1 MEKVMVFAP
10 HPDDDLIG
18 CGGSMAHHVR
28 QGDLVSIVYMTS
40 GEAGSIDSQQDALA
54 ACREDEARQAAACLQ
69 IEDLVFLHYPDGG
82 LEYRPQH
89 LDALVSMIRT
99 RQPNRIYL
107 PHSGDAVSDH
117 EATHRLVMEAIRR
130 AAGPWHPQCGTAPW
144 RVDTILGYEVW
155 TPLDTIGGVQ
165 DITPY
170 IALKLQALR
179 IHRSQVESIPYDQ
192 AIAGLNRYRGIM
204 TGQGDYCECF
214 QLIRAR
220 L

>member
-10 HPDDDLIG
+10 HPDDDMIG

-28 QGDLVSIVYMTS
+28 QGDQVSIVYMTS
-40 GEAGSIDSQQDALA
+40 GEAGSIDCQPGVLA
-54 ACREDEARQAAACLQ
+54 ACREDEAMRAAAGLQ
-69 IEDLVFLHYPDGG
+69 IEDLIFLRYPDGG
-82 LEYRPQH
+82 LEFTPKH
-89 LDALVSMIRT
+89 LDALVSIIRT
-99 RQPNRIYL
+99 RQPDRIYL
-107 PHSGDAVSDH
+107 PHSGDSVSDH

-130 AAGPWHPQCGTAPW
+130 AAGPWHPQCGPAPW
-144 RVDTILGYEVW
+144 RVATILGYEVW
-155 TPLDTIGGVQ
+155 TPLGTIGSVQ
-165 DITPY
+165 DISPY
-170 IALKLQALR
+170 ISLKLQALQA
-179 IHRSQVESIPYDQ
+179 HRSQLRSLPYDQ

>member
-10 HPDDDLIG
+10 HPDDELIG

-28 QGDLVSIVYMTS
+28 QGDQVSIVYMTS
-40 GEAGSIDSQQDALA
+40 GEAGSIDYQPDALA
-54 ACREDEARQAAACLQ
+54 TCREGEARQGAACLQ
-69 IEDLVFLHYPDGG
+69 IEDLVFLRYPDGS

-89 LDALVSMIRT
+89 LDALVSLIRT
-99 RQPNRIYL
+99 RQPNRVYL
-107 PHSGDAVSDH
+107 PHSRDAVSDH
-117 EATHRLVMEAIRR
+117 EATYRLVMEAIRR
-130 AAGPWHPQCGTAPW
+130 AAGPWHPQCGPATW

-155 TPLDTIGGVQ
+155 TPLGTIGSIQ

-170 IALKLQALR
+170 IALKLKALR
-179 IHRSQVESIPYDQ
+179 SHRSQVESIPYDQ

-204 TGQGDYCECF
+204 TGRGDYCECF